1 MPRMKL
7 IHGRN
12 WVVSAIAK
20 AADHDPILEM
30 NMDVYYIQWRR
41 DGKKFYMADMSDD
54 GRYMQWTRIQQDGC
68 QFLGEDEA
76 KTYMRKAIS
85 AGRRGLDVIE
95 VEIPIQLDLLGDS

>member
-7 IHGRN
+7 IHGSN
-12 WVVSAIAK
+12 FAAAIAK
-20 AADHDPILEM
+20 AVDDERLLDM

-41 DGKKFYMADMSDD
+41 NGEKFYMADMSED
-54 GRYMQWTRIQQDGC
+54 GNFMQWTRVQQDGC

-76 KTYMRKAIS
+76 KSYMKKAIR

-95 VEIPIQLDLLGDS
+95 VEIPIELDLLGDS